1 MKFFKL
7 LLLVTTFINAAGFG
21 NAKSDFPSVEDAFKV
36 TAIQNANVIEA
47 KIIVADKV
55 HVTADTLKFT
65 LIDTE
70 ELKLAEKETKELQ
83 AEDPSAKA
91 IKPDEIS
98 FDVATPKAHELDGD
112 MVYEK
117 EILVTIP
124 LNDIYAKIGTDYT
137 LVVHL
142 SGCFDGGICYS
153 PLAKKFQFEGNPNA
167 MGTWAKLSQAI
178 GEANPG
184 AIVDILINES
194 SFFVIFLFLI
204 MGLLLA
210 LTPCIFPM
218 IPILSSIIVSQQAED
233 EEPSAFKG
241 FMVSLVYVL
250 SMAVTYTLVGVISG
264 LLGADIQ
271 SAMQSP
277 WVLTG
282 FAVMFFALA
291 ISLFGYYEMQLPSS
305 WQSKINSMSDSAQ
318 GSGIVGTIIMGFL
331 SAFIIGPC
339 VAPPLAG
346 AVIFISQTGDAL
358 LGGIALFAM
367 SMGMGLPLLLVG
379 AGAGKFMPRPGGW
392 MTIVS
397 HTFGV
402 VMLGLSIFMLGK
414 VLSAESTM
422 LLWSLY
428 FMGIAFY
435 MGVFN
440 DSSIKVGMKKLVQLL
455 AFVFLIYG
463 TILFI
468 GYVSGAKS
476 ILHPLDKFTS
486 SKVIAGTVLATPV
499 KINTHSGYSIARLQK
514 EIEASALPVVVDFR
528 KKSCASCDELEEFTF
543 PDADVQ
549 KELKRF
555 TFISIDVTAQNSDEK
570 ALMKHFKLFG
580 TPSIIFFD
588 KENNALPT
596 KTMSGFQKAEKFA
609 NHLKTM

>member
-7 LLLVTTFINAAGFG
+7 LLLVTMFINAAGFK
-21 NAKSDFPSVEDAFKV
+21 NVKNDFPPVEEAFKV
-36 TAIQNANVIEA
+36 SATQSGKVIKA
-47 KIIVADKV
+47 KIILADKI
-55 HVTADTLKFT
+55 HVTANTLKFVITEPEKIELNIT
-65 LIDTE
+65 L
-70 ELKLAEKETKELQ
+70 
-83 AEDPSAKA
+83 P
-91 IKPDEIS
+91 P
-98 FDVATPKAHELDGD
+98 AHDLDGD

-117 EILVTIP
+117 EINVDIP
-124 LNDIYAKIGTDYT
+124 LSKIYDEVSEDYT
-137 LVVHL
+137 LAVKL
-142 SGCFDGGICYS
+142 SGCSDNGICYS
-153 PLAKKFQFEGNPNA
+153 PLTKMFNFKGNPNA
-167 MGTWAKLSQAI
+167 MGTWAKLSKAI

-184 AIVDILINES
+184 AIVKILIHES
-194 SFFVIFLFLI
+194 SFFVVFLFLI

-241 FMVSLVYVL
+241 FIISLVYVL

-291 ISLFGYYEMQLPSS
+291 LSLFGYYEIQLPSS
-305 WQSKINSMSDSAQ
+305 WQSKINAMSDNAQ

-346 AVIFISQTGDAL
+346 AVIFISQTGDAM

-367 SMGMGLPLLLVG
+367 SIGMGLPLLLVG

-397 HTFGV
+397 QTFGV
-402 VMLGLSIFMLGK
+402 IMLGLSIFMLGK
-414 VLSAESTM
+414 VVSPETTM

-428 FMGIAFY
+428 FMGIAFF

-440 DSSIKVGMKKLVQLL
+440 DSSSKVGMKKLFQLF
-455 AFVFLIYG
+455 AFIALIYG
-463 TILFI
+463 TISFI
-468 GYVSGAKS
+468 GYLSGAKS
-476 ILHPLDKFTS
+476 ILHPLSKFTS
-486 SKVIAGTVLATPV
+486 AKVITGAVVAAP
-499 KINTHSGYSIARLQK
+499 IADTHSGYSIARLEK
-514 EIEASALPVVVDFR
+514 EIAESTLPVVVDFR

-543 PDADVQ
+543 PDPAVQ

-555 TFISIDVTAQNSDEK
+555 TFISIDVTAQNADEK
-570 ALMKHFKLFG
+570 ALMKHYQLFG

-588 KENNALPT
+588 KENNALPS
-596 KTMSGFQKAEKFA
+596 KTISGFLKADKFT
-609 NHLKTM
+609 NHLKSM